1 MAELPAL
8 INGKAYDFTQIIFSI
23 LGVPVAGISAINYTE
38 EQEKV
43 NNFGAGTRPVS
54 RGNGP
59 IDASGS
65 IELSMNEVEALRD
78 AAPQGSLLKIPPFQI
93 TVTYLNL
100 QKVVTHKLKNV
111 EFTND
116 GVETSQGDTDVK
128 RTFDLVISDI
138 KYR

>member
-1 MAELPAL
+1 MAIPAL
-8 INGKAYDFTQIIFSI
+8 INGKAYDFTQIIVSI
-23 LGVPVAGISAINYTE
+23 LGVPTAGITALNYTE
-38 EQEKV
+38 EQEKT

-54 RGNGP
+54 RGHGA
-59 IDASGS
+59 IEASGS

-78 AAPQGSLLKIPPFQI
+78 AAPDGSLLKIPPFNI

-100 QKVVTHKLKNV
+100 QKVVTHKLKNC

-116 GVETSQGDTDVK
+116 GVETSQGDTDIK

-138 KYR
+138 QYR

>member
-1 MAELPAL
+1 M
-8 INGKAYDFTQIIFSI
+8 K
-23 LGVPVAGISAINYTE
+23 
-38 EQEKV
+38 
-43 NNFGAGTRPVS
+43 
-54 RGNGP
+54 
-59 IDASGS
+59 
-65 IELSMNEVEALRD
+65 
-78 AAPQGSLLKIPPFQI
+78 LKIPPFTI

-116 GVETSQGDTDVK
+116 GVETSQGDTDIR